1 MSTSENGSGL
11 AGGVWRYVVWIG
23 MSPLCVEEYRFYRHM
38 VFDPSANVGV
48 LEEMKLGRE
57 RLFINPR
64 LLRLVTS
71 DRGEQRDA

>member
-1 MSTSENGSGL
+1 
-11 AGGVWRYVVWIG
+11 